1 MKVQESE
8 EKNDLT
14 SAKTI
19 HKKMQTLWRNMSL
32 IDEKSQIPEPKGVL
46 HRYTQTIQK
55 VSVTQVYKGLNKRI
69 SVSYKNE
76 FCDMIAIH
84 LSCMKMHV
92 N

>member
-19 HKKMQTLWRNMSL
+19 HKEEHVFNWWQ
-32 IDEKSQIPEPKGVL
+32 SQIPEPKGVL

-55 VSVTQVYKGLNKRI
+55 VSVTQVYKSLNKRI

-92 N
+92 NW